1 MKIPCCMAFVSSLKI
16 TLRQCVYIEE
26 VVDCVQIAQLI
37 YCCFNY
43 IIFIFVGNF
52 SSFMQKEIFEQPE
65 SVVNTMRGRVNFDD
79 YTGNDILY
87 FVI

>member
-1 MKIPCCMAFVSSLKI
+1 MKIFCCMVFVLFFKI
-16 TLRQCVYIEE
+16 ILRQCVYIEE
-26 VVDCVQIAQLI
+26 VVDCVQIVQFI

-52 SSFMQKEIFEQPE
+52 SLFMQKEIFEQLE
-65 SVVNTMRGRVNFDD
+65 FVVNIMRGRVNFDD
-79 YTGNDILY
+79 YIGNDILY